1 MKIEKQL
8 RILQIYTGILTLVLV
23 TILISGFQSPRQKL
37 QELTVERINIVE
49 PDGKLRLSIS
59 NKERFPDPVING
71 KTLVGARHG
80 AKAAGLLFFNDD
92 GDECG
97 GLAWHG
103 KETAQRAEAG
113 GDILF
118 DQFHQDQTVGIMYSQ
133 SGDRKSAGLHVWDR
147 PTTPLGTLVENMQ
160 AIDRMPAGPE
170 KQAKLDEMKQAAARG
185 EMGAHRLF
193 VGNAT
198 DGSTGM
204 TIADRLGKNRISLVV
219 DKDNK
224 AHLHFLDESGNV
236 VYAIPP
242 SKAAK

>member
-8 RILQIYTGILTLVLV
+8 RILQIYTGALTLVLV
-23 TILISGFQSPRQKL
+23 TVLISGFQGPRQKL

-49 PDGKLRLSIS
+49 PDGKLRLTIS
-59 NKERFPDPVING
+59 NKERFPDPIIGG

-103 KETAQRAEAG
+103 KENAQQAEAG
-113 GDILF
+113 ADILF

-147 PTTPLGTLVENMQ
+147 PSIPLGTFVENMQ

-170 KQAKLDEMKQAAARG
+170 KQAKLDEIKRATARG
-185 EMGAHRLF
+185 ELGAHRLF
-193 VGNAT
+193 IGKAT

-219 DKDNK
+219 DKDNT
-224 AHLHFLDESGNV
+224 AHLQFLDETGKVIYS
-236 VYAIPP
+236 IPP
-242 SKAAK
+242 AEPAR

>member
-8 RILQIYTGILTLVLV
+8 RVLQVYTGILTLVLV
-23 TILISGFQSPRQKL
+23 TVFVSGFQATTQKL

-49 PDGKLRLSIS
+49 PNGKLRLTIS

-103 KETAQRAEAG
+103 KETAQQAEAG
-113 GDILF
+113 ADIMF
-118 DQFHQDQTVGIMYSQ
+118 DQFHQDQTVGIAYSQ
-133 SGDRKSAGLHVWDR
+133 TGDHKSAGLHIWDR
-147 PTTPLGTLVENMQ
+147 PAIPLASLVEKMQ
-160 AIDRMPAGPE
+160 AIEHMPAGEE
-170 KQAKLDEMKQAAARG
+170 KQAKLDEIKQATARG
-185 EMGAHRLF
+185 ELGAHRLF
-193 VGNAT
+193 VGKAA

-204 TIADRLGKNRISLVV
+204 TVADRLGKNRISLVV
-219 DKDNK
+219 DKDNT
-224 AHLHFLDESGNV
+224 AHLQFLDDDGKVIYSV
-236 VYAIPP
+236 PP
-242 SKAAK
+242 SEAAK